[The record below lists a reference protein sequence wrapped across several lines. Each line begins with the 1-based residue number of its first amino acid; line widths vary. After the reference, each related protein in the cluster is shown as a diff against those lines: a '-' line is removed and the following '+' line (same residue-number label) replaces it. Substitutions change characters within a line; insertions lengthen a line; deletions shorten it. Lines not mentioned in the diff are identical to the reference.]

1 MVQFGVYTYRKHMQR
16 REGMFVNKKDYKPRL
31 IDRTIDEFLE
41 TFGAICIEG
50 PKWCGKTW
58 TSSYHSNSEI
68 MLGNPEGNFQN
79 RQLAEMSPSLVL
91 EGEAPR
97 LIDEWQEV
105 PQLWDA
111 VRYKVDQNA
120 KKGQFILTGSATPN
134 HKGILHSGAGRIA
147 KLRMRPMSLY
157 ESGNS
162 GGEVSLKQICEGKIE
177 AKITGEVNLKQII
190 DFIIRGGWPANQD
203 TALKQAAYLPVQY
216 IRAILD
222 DDVYRM
228 DNIKRD
234 KHKMELLLRSLARN
248 EATTATNKKLKNDM
262 KEIDDEDIDV
272 DTVAA
277 YLDIFSRLF
286 LTENQLPFEP
296 KLRSSIRIKQAEK
309 RHLSDPSLAAALL
322 NASPEML
329 LQDLNTLGFLFE
341 ALCERDLKIYAETFG
356 AGLYHYQDY
365 NNNEMDAVIEMPNG
379 EWCGFEIKLGAN
391 QIEAAAENLIRIR
404 NDIKNNGGKEPS
416 SLCVICGLSNA
427 AYQRPDGVFVVPITA
442 LKD

>member
-1 MVQFGVYTYRKHMQR
+1 MQR

-234 KHKMELLLRSLARN
+234 KQKMELLLRSLARN
-248 EATTATNKKLKNDM
+248 EATTATNKKLKNDI

-329 LQDLNTLGFLFE
+329 LQNLNTLGFLFE